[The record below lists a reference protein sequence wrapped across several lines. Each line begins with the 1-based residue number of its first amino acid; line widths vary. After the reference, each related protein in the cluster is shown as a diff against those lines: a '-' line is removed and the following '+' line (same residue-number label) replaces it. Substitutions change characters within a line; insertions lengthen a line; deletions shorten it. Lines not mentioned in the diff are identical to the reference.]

1 MYSWGWSWRVSV
13 VLDTMFSLGK
23 HCFNWSKFLDD
34 MDDTNLDKTLSSRY
48 IMPTFPIRSQCT
60 LSLPPWKHQKTV
72 RFSDVFW
79 GQIKGALGTNG
90 LIGTFEPRLRWDIKS
105 IFLPR
110 TWTTIIYKEQLKCK
124 LILTVACTWKLQNS
138 ILMCP
143 SKIPCKCCVA
153 AARKYS
159 PKIENWRKLA
169 KKKIYFCIYM
179 RQVARNVS
187 AKKNH

>member
-1 MYSWGWSWRVSV
+1 
-13 VLDTMFSLGK
+13 
-23 HCFNWSKFLDD
+23 
-34 MDDTNLDKTLSSRY
+34 MDDTNLDKTLSSMY

-60 LSLPPWKHQKTV
+60 LSLHPENN
-72 RFSDVFW
+72 
-79 GQIKGALGTNG
+79 IKGALGTNG

-124 LILTVACTWKLQNS
+124 LTLTVACTWKLQNS

-159 PKIENWRKLA
+159 PKIENWRKLT
-169 KKKIYFCIYM
+169 KKKIYFYIYM
-179 RQVARNVS
+179 RQVARNVTT
-187 AKKNH
+187 KKNH